1 MLQEIADVKATQLPT
16 PAAGVSGDHSRT
28 LSELHRMME
37 SAPVI
42 MLLLQLRMTCV
53 MCWLKFVMSIVGR
66 SLGCN

>member
-1 MLQEIADVKATQLPT
+1 MLQEIADVKATQ

-28 LSELHRMME
+28 LSELDRMME

-53 MCWLKFVMSIVGR
+53 MCWLRFVMPIVGR